1 MNSNTTHH
9 QQRGDQG
16 RRRRRGP
23 RRSGQPQTHARPA
36 AHAAATPA
44 LEPVAC
50 DATPVAFTSL
60 NLDARLLEGIRDLG
74 YVETRPV
81 QSAVIPFALASA
93 DLIACAET
101 GTGKTAAF
109 VVPILQKLI
118 TANAALKGCTTEM
131 TLPGAEPIASPATDP
146 PAQAS
151 RPAKSR
157 VLVLAPTR
165 ELAVQIED
173 TLVGLTYHAP
183 VTTAPVFGGVEMG
196 PQERALKAGVDI
208 VVATPGRLMDHMRHD
223 AVDLLRVQVLVL
235 DEADRMMDM
244 GFWPDVQRILAALPP
259 DRQTLLFSAT
269 LPGEILRMAT
279 EMLHQPKF
287 VQVGQ
292 RGAARTIRHER
303 QVVEGRE
310 KIDWLAHFIRRD
322 ATGPVQVFVRMKV
335 GADRVARHLQARGI
349 KAAALHADRSQTE
362 RLAAVEGFRSGR
374 HPVLVATDIA
384 ARGLDIEGIAH
395 VINYE
400 VPDTADTYVHR
411 VGRTGRSGASGHAVT
426 LVSPAE
432 ERAWRAVEQA
442 VGFHV
447 A

>member
-1 MNSNTTHH
+1 MLVDADAVPIAFSSLAF
-9 QQRGDQG
+9 D
-16 RRRRRGP
+16 RRL
-23 RRSGQPQTHARPA
+23 A
-36 AHAAATPA
+36 AG
-44 LEPVAC
+44 LV
-50 DATPVAFTSL
+50 
-60 NLDARLLEGIRDLG
+60 DLG
-74 YVETRPV
+74 FEGTRPV
-81 QSAVIPFALASA
+81 QGAVIPLALAGH
-93 DLIACAET
+93 DVVACAET
-101 GTGKTAAF
+101 GTGKTLAFAA
-109 VVPILQKLI
+109 PILQRLLTEEPHYHDPAREPYTRALI
-118 TANAALKGCTTEM
+118 
-131 TLPGAEPIASPATDP
+131 
-146 PAQAS
+146 
-151 RPAKSR
+151 
-157 VLVLAPTR
+157 LAPTR

-196 PQERALKAGVDI
+196 PQERALRAGVDI

-279 EMLHQPKF
+279 EMLHEPRF
-287 VQVGQ
+287 
-292 RGAARTIRHER
+292 
-303 QVVEGRE
+303 VEGSA
-310 KIDWLAHFIRRD
+310 KIDWLASFIRRD
-322 ATGPVQVFVRMKV
+322 ATGPVLVFVRMKV

-349 KAAALHADRSQTE
+349 RAAALHADRSQQE

-395 VINYE
+395 VVNFE

-411 VGRTGRSGASGHAVT
+411 VGRTGRSGATGHAVT

>member
-1 MNSNTTHH
+1 MPS
-9 QQRGDQG
+9 
-16 RRRRRGP
+16 
-23 RRSGQPQTHARPA
+23 APA
-36 AHAAATPA
+36 VPPPDLSWLAVDADAPA
-44 LEPVAC
+44 L
-50 DATPVAFTSL
+50 AFASL
-60 NLDARLLEGIRDLG
+60 GFDKRLAAGLADLG
-74 YVETRPV
+74 FEGTRPV
-81 QSAVIPFALASA
+81 QGAVIPLALAGH
-93 DLIACAET
+93 DVVACAET
-101 GTGKTAAF
+101 GTGKTLAFAA
-109 VVPILQKLI
+109 PILQRLLTEEPHYHDPAREAYTLALI
-118 TANAALKGCTTEM
+118 
-131 TLPGAEPIASPATDP
+131 
-146 PAQAS
+146 
-151 RPAKSR
+151 
-157 VLVLAPTR
+157 LAPTR

-244 GFWPDVQRILAALPP
+244 GFWPDVQRILSQLPP

-279 EMLHQPKF
+279 EMLHEPRF

-303 QVVEGRE
+303 QLVEAGE
-310 KIDWLAHFIRRD
+310 KIEWLAKFIRRD
-322 ATGPVQVFVRMKV
+322 ASGPVLVFVRMKV

-349 KAAALHADRSQTE
+349 KAAALHADRSQQE
-362 RLAAVEGFRSGR
+362 RLAAVEGFRSGK

-411 VGRTGRSGASGHAVT
+411 VGRTGRSGAAGHAVT

-432 ERAWRAVEQA
+432 ERNWRAVEQS

>member
-1 MNSNTTHH
+1 MVFASLGFDK
-9 QQRGDQG
+9 RL
-16 RRRRRGP
+16 
-23 RRSGQPQTHARPA
+23 A
-36 AHAAATPA
+36 AG
-44 LEPVAC
+44 LV
-50 DATPVAFTSL
+50 
-60 NLDARLLEGIRDLG
+60 DLG
-74 YVETRPV
+74 FAGTRPV
-81 QSAVIPFALASA
+81 QGAVIPLALAGH
-93 DLIACAET
+93 DVVACAET
-101 GTGKTAAF
+101 GTGKTLAF
-109 VVPILQKLI
+109 TAPILQRLLTEQPHYHDPAREPYTRALI
-118 TANAALKGCTTEM
+118 
-131 TLPGAEPIASPATDP
+131 
-146 PAQAS
+146 
-151 RPAKSR
+151 
-157 VLVLAPTR
+157 LAPTR

-244 GFWPDVQRILAALPP
+244 GFWPDVQRILSALPP

-279 EMLHQPKF
+279 EMLHQPHF

-303 QVVEGRE
+303 QGVDGSA
-310 KIDWLAHFIRRD
+310 KIDWLASFIRRD
-322 ATGPVQVFVRMKV
+322 ATGPVLVFVRMKI
-335 GADRVARHLQARGI
+335 GADRVARNLQSRGI
-349 KAAALHADRSQTE
+349 RAAALHADRSQQE
-362 RLAAVEGFRSGR
+362 RLAAVEGFRSGK

-395 VINYE
+395 VVNYE

-411 VGRTGRSGASGHAVT
+411 VGRTGRSGATGHAVT

>member
-1 MNSNTTHH
+1 VST
-9 QQRGDQG
+9 
-16 RRRRRGP
+16 
-23 RRSGQPQTHARPA
+23 
-36 AHAAATPA
+36 
-44 LEPVAC
+44 VAPPNLPWQLVDV
-50 DATPVAFTSL
+50 DATPIAFASL
-60 NLDARLLEGIRDLG
+60 GFDRRLAAGMADLG
-74 YVETRPV
+74 FEVTRPV
-81 QSAVIPFALASA
+81 QGAVIPLALAEH
-93 DLIACAET
+93 DVVACAET
-101 GTGKTAAF
+101 GTGKTLAF
-109 VVPILQKLI
+109 AVPILQRLLTEEPHYHDPAREPYTRSLI
-118 TANAALKGCTTEM
+118 
-131 TLPGAEPIASPATDP
+131 
-146 PAQAS
+146 
-151 RPAKSR
+151 
-157 VLVLAPTR
+157 LAPTR

-183 VTTAPVFGGVEMG
+183 VTTAPVYGGIEMG
-196 PQERALKAGVDI
+196 PQERALRAGVDI

-279 EMLHQPKF
+279 EMLHEPRF

-303 QVVEGRE
+303 QAVDGSG
-310 KIDWLAHFIRRD
+310 KIDWLASFIRRD
-322 ATGPVQVFVRMKV
+322 ATGPVLVFVRMKV
-335 GADRVARHLQARGI
+335 GADRVARNLQARGI
-349 KAAALHADRSQTE
+349 RAAALHADRSQQE
-362 RLAAVEGFRSGR
+362 RLAAVEGFRSGK

-395 VINYE
+395 VVNFE
-400 VPDTADTYVHR
+400 VPDTADAYVHR
-411 VGRTGRSGASGHAVT
+411 VGRTGRSGAAGHAVT

>member
-1 MNSNTTHH
+1 LPWQFVDSNAAPIAFSSL
-9 QQRGDQG
+9 GFD
-16 RRRRRGP
+16 RRL
-23 RRSGQPQTHARPA
+23 A
-36 AHAAATPA
+36 AGMA
-44 LEPVAC
+44 
-50 DATPVAFTSL
+50 
-60 NLDARLLEGIRDLG
+60 DLG
-74 YVETRPV
+74 FEGTRPV
-81 QSAVIPFALASA
+81 QGAVIPLALA
-93 DLIACAET
+93 DHDVVACAET
-101 GTGKTAAF
+101 GTGKTLAF
-109 VVPILQKLI
+109 TAPILQRLLTEEPHYHDPAREPYTRALI
-118 TANAALKGCTTEM
+118 
-131 TLPGAEPIASPATDP
+131 
-146 PAQAS
+146 
-151 RPAKSR
+151 
-157 VLVLAPTR
+157 LAPTR

-196 PQERALKAGVDI
+196 PQERALRAGVDI

-244 GFWPDVQRILAALPP
+244 GFWPDVQRILAQLPP

-279 EMLHQPKF
+279 EMLHEPKF

-303 QVVEGRE
+303 QAVDGGS
-310 KIDWLAHFIRRD
+310 KIDWLASFIRRD
-322 ATGPVQVFVRMKV
+322 ATGPVLVFVRMKV
-335 GADRVARHLQARGI
+335 GADRVARNLQARGI
-349 KAAALHADRSQTE
+349 RAAALHADRSQQE
-362 RLAAVEGFRSGR
+362 RLAAVEGFRSGK

-395 VINYE
+395 VVNFE

-411 VGRTGRSGASGHAVT
+411 VGRTGRSGATGHAVT